1 MVTGAGLPLPQPW
14 LLAVWATRPD
24 SEAWAG
30 APMLPVP
37 GHPLERP
44 QTQPT
49 QAEATGPPG
58 SLMLGGGWGRDLCAS
73 SPNILLVSAR
83 SLALARLLP
92 VSGPQFPQL

>member
-14 LLAVWATRPD
+14 LLAVWATHQD
-24 SEAWAG
+24 FEALAG

-49 QAEATGPPG
+49 QAEATGSPG
-58 SLMLGGGWGRDLCAS
+58 PAPWLPDVGGDLFQRGLC
-73 SPNILLVSAR
+73 
-83 SLALARLLP
+83 
-92 VSGPQFPQL
+92 